1 MKETLKKLKW
11 IFSQGKPAY
20 PTLIISVIIGSIT
33 SAVGVYN
40 TMISKNL
47 IDAAT
52 SGQVNIVIK
61 WLAVMVAII
70 IFNLVFGTIN
80 SLLSTYTNNKI
91 YNELQKKFFSHVTYS
106 EYMANSKYHSVG
118 LLTRIT
124 SDTST
129 INGFIC
135 GTVPSMI
142 YSSITLIISFFTL
155 LSINPFIAVFTVLVF
170 PMLLIMNKLLGTRIK
185 KFYKDIQDQSIK
197 YNSFVQESI
206 QNLMIVKT
214 FCAEKRT
221 ISNLTKLQSEKFKLL
236 FKQTLFSSLVGIA
249 FSIGSS
255 GLYFIVFAWGALNLV
270 SGAITFGTMT
280 ALLQLFNKVRSP
292 LSSLAGCYSPIITTL
307 AACER
312 LMELE
317 EMALEEGSG
326 LLDINNYSYP
336 SIEFNNVTFGYKE
349 DSPVLKDISCTINP
363 GETIALVGPSGQ
375 GKTTMIKLLL
385 SLLSP
390 NEGSLSISTDNIS
403 EKITKDHRNL
413 ISYIPQ
419 GNTLFSG
426 TVKENITYG
435 NIDATYEE
443 IKKACINACAF
454 DFINELDDKFDT
466 VLGEKGFGLS
476 EGQAQRISIA
486 RSFLRT
492 RPILILDEATSAL
505 DAKTEISVLKSI
517 KNLEHKPTCII
528 ITHRPGA
535 LAICDRILRLEDG
548 NLIEESKDFAFEV
561 ASDLV

>member
-20 PTLIISVIIGSIT
+20 LPLIISLIIGSIT

-40 TMISKNL
+40 TMISKYL

-61 WLAVMVAII
+61 WLTVMVAII
-70 IFNLVFGTIN
+70 IFNLVFSTIN

-135 GTVPSMI
+135 GTFPSMI

-317 EMALEEGSG
+317 EMALEEGNG
-326 LLDINNYSYP
+326 YLNIDNYNYP

-349 DSPVLKDISCTINP
+349 DSPVLKNVSCTINP

-390 NEGSLSISTDNIS
+390 NEGSLYISTDNIS

-426 TVKENITYG
+426 TIKENITYG

>member
-61 WLAVMVAII
+61 WLTVMVAII

-249 FSIGSS
+249 FSISSS
-255 GLYFIVFAWGALNLV
+255 GLYFVVFAWGALNLV
-270 SGAITFGTMT
+270 SGTITFGTMT

-317 EMALEEGSG
+317 EMALEKGSG
-326 LLDINNYSYP
+326 SLDIDSYSYP

-349 DSPVLKDISCTINP
+349 DSPVLKNISCTINP

-426 TVKENITYG
+426 TIKENITYG

-454 DFINELDDKFDT
+454 DFISELDDKFDT

-561 ASDLV
+561 ASDLA

>member
-1 MKETLKKLKW
+1 MDFRSRKTSL
-11 IFSQGKPAY
+11 

-52 SGQVNIVIK
+52 SGQVNMVIK
-61 WLAVMVAII
+61 WLSIMGAII

-106 EYMANSKYHSVG
+106 EYIENSKYHSVG

-170 PMLLIMNKLLGTRIK
+170 PMLLIMNKLLGKRIK
-185 KFYKDIQDQSIK
+185 KFYKDIQDQSIR

-221 ISNLTKLQSEKFKLL
+221 ISNLTKLQNDKFKLL

-249 FSIGSS
+249 FSLGSS
-255 GLYFIVFAWGALNLV
+255 GLYFIVFAWGAMNLA

-326 LLDINNYSYP
+326 TLDVNNYNYP
-336 SIEFNNVTFGYKE
+336 SIEFNDVTFGYKE
-349 DSPVLKDISCTINP
+349 NSIILNNVSCKINP
-363 GETIALVGPSGQ
+363 GETVALVGPSGQ

-385 SLLSP
+385 SLLNP
-390 NEGSLSISTDNIS
+390 NEGNLSISCDNNS

-426 TVKENITYG
+426 TIKENITYG
-435 NIDATYEE
+435 NIGASYDE
-443 IKKACINACAF
+443 IKKACIDACAF
-454 DFINELDDKFDT
+454 DFIDELDDKFDT

-505 DAKTEISVLKSI
+505 DAKTEISILKAI

-535 LAICDRILRLEDG
+535 LAICDRVLRLEDG

-561 ASDLV
+561 ASDLAY

>member
-1 MKETLKKLKW
+1 
-11 IFSQGKPAY
+11 
-20 PTLIISVIIGSIT
+20 
-33 SAVGVYN
+33 
-40 TMISKNL
+40 
-47 IDAAT
+47 
-52 SGQVNIVIK
+52 
-61 WLAVMVAII
+61 
-70 IFNLVFGTIN
+70 
-80 SLLSTYTNNKI
+80 
-91 YNELQKKFFSHVTYS
+91 
-106 EYMANSKYHSVG
+106 
-118 LLTRIT
+118 
-124 SDTST
+124 
-129 INGFIC
+129 
-135 GTVPSMI
+135 MI

-312 LMELE
+312 LMDLE

-326 LLDINNYSYP
+326 ILDIDSYSYP

-349 DSPVLKDISCTINP
+349 DSPVLKNVSCTINP

-390 NEGSLSISTDNIS
+390 NEGSLYISTDNIS

-426 TVKENITYG
+426 TIKENITYG

>member
-1 MKETLKKLKW
+1 
-11 IFSQGKPAY
+11 
-20 PTLIISVIIGSIT
+20 
-33 SAVGVYN
+33 
-40 TMISKNL
+40 
-47 IDAAT
+47 
-52 SGQVNIVIK
+52 
-61 WLAVMVAII
+61 
-70 IFNLVFGTIN
+70 
-80 SLLSTYTNNKI
+80 
-91 YNELQKKFFSHVTYS
+91 
-106 EYMANSKYHSVG
+106 
-118 LLTRIT
+118 
-124 SDTST
+124 
-129 INGFIC
+129 
-135 GTVPSMI
+135 
-142 YSSITLIISFFTL
+142 
-155 LSINPFIAVFTVLVF
+155 
-170 PMLLIMNKLLGTRIK
+170 
-185 KFYKDIQDQSIK
+185 
-197 YNSFVQESI
+197 
-206 QNLMIVKT
+206 
-214 FCAEKRT
+214 
-221 ISNLTKLQSEKFKLL
+221 
-236 FKQTLFSSLVGIA
+236 
-249 FSIGSS
+249 
-255 GLYFIVFAWGALNLV
+255 
-270 SGAITFGTMT
+270 MT
-280 ALLQLFNKVRSP
+280 ALLQLFNKVSSP

-326 LLDINNYSYP
+326 SLDVDNYNNP
-336 SIEFNNVTFGYKE
+336 IIEFNNVTFGYKE
-349 DSPVLKDISCTINP
+349 NSTVLNNISCTINP

-454 DFINELDDKFDT
+454 DFISELDDKFDT

-535 LAICDRILRLEDG
+535 LAICDRILRLENG

-561 ASDLV
+561 ASDLA

>member
-1 MKETLKKLKW
+1 MKETFKKFKW

-20 PTLIISVIIGSIT
+20 ITLIISVIIGSIT
-33 SAVGVYN
+33 SAVGVYYSL
-40 TMISKNL
+40 ISKYL

-52 SGQVNIVIK
+52 GGKLDIVLK
-61 WLAVMVAII
+61 WLFVMGGII
-70 IFNLVFGTIN
+70 VFNLVFGTIN
-80 SLLSTYTNNKI
+80 SLLSTYTSNKI
-91 YNELQKKFFSHVTYS
+91 NNELQKKFFTRVTYS
-106 EYMANSKYHSVG
+106 EYMENSKYHSVG

-142 YSSITLIISFFTL
+142 YSTITLLIAFATL
-155 LSINPFIAVFTVLVF
+155 LSINPFIAIFTVLVF
-170 PMLLIMNKLLGTRIK
+170 PMLLIMNKLLGKKIK

-197 YNSFVQESI
+197 YNAFVQESI

-221 ISNLTKLQSEKFKLL
+221 ISHLTKLQADKFKLIL
-236 FKQTLFSSLVGIA
+236 KQTLFSSLVGIA

-255 GLYFIVFAWGALNLV
+255 GLSFIIFAWGALNLV

-317 EMALEEGSG
+317 EMTLEKGTG
-326 LLDINNYSYP
+326 NLDTNNYNHP
-336 SIEFNNVTFGYKE
+336 IIEFDNVTFGYKKN
-349 DSPVLKDISCTINP
+349 SNVLNNISCKINP
-363 GETIALVGPSGQ
+363 GEIVALVGPSGQ

-390 NEGSLSISTDNIS
+390 NEGDLSIHDESIS

-426 TVKENITYG
+426 TIKENLTYG
-435 NIDATYEE
+435 NISASNES
-443 IKKACINACAF
+443 IKKACIDACAF
-454 DFINELDDKFDT
+454 DFIDELDDKFDT
-466 VLGEKGFGLS
+466 ILGEKGFGLS
-476 EGQAQRISIA
+476 EGQAQRLAIA

-505 DAKTEISVLKSI
+505 DAKTEINVLNAI
-517 KNLEHKPTCII
+517 KNLDHKPTCII

-535 LAICDRILRLEDG
+535 LAICDRVLRLEDG
-548 NLIEESKDFAFEV
+548 NLIEESSDFTFEV
-561 ASDLV
+561 ATDLA

>member
-52 SGQVNIVIK
+52 SGQVNIVVK
-61 WLAVMVAII
+61 WLTVMVAII

-135 GTVPSMI
+135 GTFPSMI

-326 LLDINNYSYP
+326 ILDIDSYSYP

-349 DSPVLKDISCTINP
+349 DSPVLKNVSCTINP

-426 TVKENITYG
+426 TIKENITYG

-486 RSFLRT
+486 RSLLRT

>member
-20 PTLIISVIIGSIT
+20 HTLIISVIIGSIT

-61 WLAVMVAII
+61 WLTVMGSII
-70 IFNLVFGTIN
+70 IFNLIFGTIN

-106 EYMANSKYHSVG
+106 EYMENSKYHSVG

-142 YSSITLIISFFTL
+142 YSTITLIISFFTL

-170 PMLLIMNKLLGTRIK
+170 PMLLIMNKLLGKRIK

-206 QNLMIVKT
+206 QNLMIVKA

-221 ISNLTKLQSEKFKLL
+221 ISNLTKLQSDKFKLL

-255 GLYFIVFAWGALNLV
+255 GLYFIIFTWGALSLA

-326 LLDINNYSYP
+326 SLDVDNYNNP
-336 SIEFNNVTFGYKE
+336 IIEFNNITFGYKE
-349 DSPVLKDISCTINP
+349 NSTVLKNVSCKINP
-363 GETIALVGPSGQ
+363 GETVALVGPSGQ

-385 SLLSP
+385 SLLNP
-390 NEGSLSISTDNIS
+390 NKGSLSISTDNIC

-426 TVKENITYG
+426 TIMENITYG
-435 NIDATYEE
+435 NIDASDDE
-443 IKKACINACAF
+443 IKKACIDACAF
-454 DFINELDDKFDT
+454 DFIDELDDKFDT

-476 EGQAQRISIA
+476 EGQSQRISIA

-505 DAKTEISVLKSI
+505 DAKTEISVLKAI

-561 ASDLV
+561 ATDLA

>member
-20 PTLIISVIIGSIT
+20 LPLIISLIIGSIT

-40 TMISKNL
+40 TMISKYL

-61 WLAVMVAII
+61 WLTAMAAII
-70 IFNLVFGTIN
+70 IFNLAFGTIN
-80 SLLSTYTNNKI
+80 SLLSTYTSNKI
-91 YNELQKKFFSHVTYS
+91 YNELQKKFFAHVTYS
-106 EYMANSKYHSVG
+106 TYMENSKYHSVG

-129 INGFIC
+129 INSFIC
-135 GTVPSMI
+135 GTIPSI
-142 YSSITLIISFFTL
+142 VYSTITLVISFFTL

-170 PMLLIMNKLLGTRIK
+170 PMLFVMNKLLGKRIK

-197 YNSFVQESI
+197 YNAFVQESI

-221 ISNLTKLQSEKFKLL
+221 VSNLAKLQADKFKLI

-255 GLYFIVFAWGALNLV
+255 GLSFIVFAWGALNLV

-317 EMALEEGSG
+317 EMALEEGNG
-326 LLDINNYSYP
+326 YLNIDNYNYP

-349 DSPVLKDISCTINP
+349 NNPVLKNISCKINP
-363 GETIALVGPSGQ
+363 GETVALVGPSGQ

-385 SLLSP
+385 SLLNP
-390 NEGSLSISTDNIS
+390 NEGSLSISTETTL
-403 EKITKDHRNL
+403 EKVTKDHRNL

-426 TVKENITYG
+426 TIIENITYG
-435 NIDATYEE
+435 NIDANDDE
-443 IKKACINACAF
+443 IKRACIDACAF

-505 DAKTEISVLKSI
+505 DAKTEINVLKAI

-561 ASDLV
+561 ATDLA

>member
-1 MKETLKKLKW
+1 MKETFKKLKW
-11 IFSQGKPAY
+11 IFAQGKPAY

-61 WLAVMVAII
+61 WLTVMVAII

-326 LLDINNYSYP
+326 LLDIDSYSYP

-349 DSPVLKDISCTINP
+349 NSPVLKNVSCTINP

-426 TVKENITYG
+426 TIKENITYG

-535 LAICDRILRLEDG
+535 LAICDRILRLENG

-561 ASDLV
+561 ASDLA

>member
-61 WLAVMVAII
+61 WHTVMVAII
-70 IFNLVFGTIN
+70 IFNLVFSTIN

-135 GTVPSMI
+135 GTFPSMI

-312 LMELE
+312 LMDLE

-326 LLDINNYSYP
+326 ILDIDSYSYP

-349 DSPVLKDISCTINP
+349 DSPVLKNVSCTINP

-390 NEGSLSISTDNIS
+390 NEGSLYISTDNIS

-426 TVKENITYG
+426 TIKENITYG